1 MIEPVTAGIV
11 ALYLLVLVVVGAW
24 ASRKIHNTEDYIVA
38 GRSLGFWVFTILM
51 ISSICS
57 GMTLLGVSGLGF
69 TSGWPTIWEQL
80 FVPLAASFC
89 IIVFGVKLH
98 RISKKNDYM
107 TVEDYLANRFESP
120 RAMRGL
126 AALAGIIVSLIY
138 LIGQYTAISIVL
150 VWLFEVPHWQALLLA
165 GVIITAYTVVGGLYA
180 VSWTTVIQGGL
191 LIVGVIAIAPVLI
204 MKAGGLSHVNEV
216 MAGVNP
222 TMVQPYL
229 LSGNAYTPWFLVS
242 FGLMLTVGLAC
253 APHVIN
259 NVLAAKEERYF
270 KWSPLIAFAAY
281 AVIMLLV
288 KFAGFAGRA
297 LVEEGQIVLPS
308 VPNAQDYIFVSGIQY
323 AIPNLWVWSFFAVIV
338 LAAVMSTTDRLML
351 TVGTMFSWD
360 IWKNIFRPEASD
372 REILLVSRVSV
383 VLAAGGTLLLALN
396 PPQMLAWL
404 MWSAIGI
411 MLSTFAV
418 PLIAGL
424 YWRGATRQGAIA
436 SMVIGLVSGGALGYW
451 YYLVEK
457 FPVHF
462 SLYAVVLSAVA
473 MVVVSL
479 ATHKTDHRVLDATLT
494 GGFIQPR

>member
-1 MIEPVTAGIV
+1 
-11 ALYLLVLVVVGAW
+11 
-24 ASRKIHNTEDYIVA
+24 
-38 GRSLGFWVFTILM
+38 
-51 ISSICS
+51 
-57 GMTLLGVSGLGF
+57 
-69 TSGWPTIWEQL
+69 
-80 FVPLAASFC
+80 
-89 IIVFGVKLH
+89 
-98 RISKKNDYM
+98 
-107 TVEDYLANRFESP
+107 
-120 RAMRGL
+120 
-126 AALAGIIVSLIY
+126 
-138 LIGQYTAISIVL
+138 
-150 VWLFEVPHWQALLLA
+150 
-165 GVIITAYTVVGGLYA
+165 
-180 VSWTTVIQGGL
+180 
-191 LIVGVIAIAPVLI
+191 
-204 MKAGGLSHVNEV
+204 
-216 MAGVNP
+216 
-222 TMVQPYL
+222 MVQPYL

-436 SMVIGLVSGGALGYW
+436 SMVIGLVAGGSLGYW

-462 SLYAVVLSAVA
+462 SLYAVILSAVA

>member
-1 MIEPVTAGIV
+1 M
-11 ALYLLVLVVVGAW
+11 
-24 ASRKIHNTEDYIVA
+24 S
-38 GRSLGFWVFTILM
+38 
-51 ISSICS
+51 
-57 GMTLLGVSGLGF
+57 LLGVSGLGYKA
-69 TSGWPTIWEQL
+69 GWPTIWEQI
-80 FVPLAASFC
+80 FVPLSIGIC
-89 IIVFGVKLH
+89 IIFFGVKLH
-98 RISKKNDYM
+98 NVARTQGYI
-107 TVEDYLANRFESP
+107 TVQDYLAHRFQSP
-120 RAMRGL
+120 T
-126 AALAGIIVSLIY
+126 ALRTLSATAGIIVSLIY
-138 LIGQYTAISIVL
+138 LVGQYTAISIVL

-165 GVIITAYTVVGGLYA
+165 GFIITAYTVVGGLYA

-288 KFAGFAGRA
+288 KFAGFAGRS
-297 LVEEGQIVLPS
+297 LVEEGQIVLPN

-383 VLAAGGTLLLALN
+383 VLAAGGTLFLALN

-473 MVVVSL
+473 IVVVSL